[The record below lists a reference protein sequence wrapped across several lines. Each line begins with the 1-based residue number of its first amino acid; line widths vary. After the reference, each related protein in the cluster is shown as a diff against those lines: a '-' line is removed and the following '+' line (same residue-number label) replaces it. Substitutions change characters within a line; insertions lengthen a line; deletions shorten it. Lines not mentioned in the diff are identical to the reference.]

1 MFVLYP
7 RNIERTDG
15 GLLGKVDEP
24 SADRGSVVYYLV
36 ADQGIA
42 RSFGAGGGYSGFEVK
57 EHSAAQVEIK

>member
-7 RNIERTDG
+7 RNVDRTDG
-15 GLLGKVDEP
+15 GLLGKVEP
-24 SADRGSVVYYLV
+24 SADRRGIVYYLV
-36 ADQGIA
+36 VDQGIA